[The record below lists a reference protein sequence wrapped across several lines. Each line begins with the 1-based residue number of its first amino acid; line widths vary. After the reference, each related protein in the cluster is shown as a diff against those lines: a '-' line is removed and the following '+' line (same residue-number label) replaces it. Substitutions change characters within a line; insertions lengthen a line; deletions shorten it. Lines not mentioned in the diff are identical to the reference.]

1 MPKKAKKEQIDD
13 LYALY
18 QSNNLLVSENKKLQD
33 IIKNKDERINSLKSE
48 VASLK
53 EENDILKPYESYITH
68 LEKRQTGFLGM
79 LLQKMGDIQI
89 SYTDA
94 LSNIWKIETYNI
106 YDMKTVLEKLTSIWK
121 KVKKIDKLSPT
132 QIKNL
137 TKEINEYDQYNITNM
152 LKTKTELADILTSY
166 FWIIMQKHDELLD
179 TIQECISQLD
189 CKKEQ

>member
-94 LSNIWKIETYNI
+94 LSNI
-106 YDMKTVLEKLTSIWK
+106 
-121 KVKKIDKLSPT
+121 
-132 QIKNL
+132 
-137 TKEINEYDQYNITNM
+137 
-152 LKTKTELADILTSY
+152 
-166 FWIIMQKHDELLD
+166 
-179 TIQECISQLD
+179 
-189 CKKEQ
+189 